1 MAQIWFDPGT
11 LTVSCGPDTVPLL
24 AQEYALLRFLYD
36 RRGQVFSRGQLLDHV
51 WPDRYPD
58 ERTVDDHVYRLRR
71 KLARL
76 QQLAVVTVRGR
87 GYSLRVAETPAAPN
101 PSVLDADIR
110 SSVQGLFRKYHLYG
124 QGSSMLTLAAQQD
137 VLGIEVDAF
146 YGVYLRFI
154 QGDLAWFLRT
164 DEAPPADR
172 LYWVLL
178 FYAYLADPRDSLAR
192 FERALELQALAPE
205 QRRELYILN
214 IVDLYA
220 DTGQVAQA
228 EARLAVAR
236 EVVERDGL
244 TAGFA
249 MPVALAELY
258 VRIVKGDLDAAAR
271 GMEALERMLA
281 ETGYLREIGRFHLLR
296 AMYLLRSGRTKEA
309 ARAVDTGLSVVRQSQ
324 NVPLLLQSVR
334 QLLLC
339 LDRPPAGQADV
350 KPDAKPDARREALR
364 RKLAA
369 QREELEREH
378 GYGELLGE
386 ADAMLNRYLT

>member
-11 LTVSCGPDTVPLL
+11 LTVSCGPETATLL
-24 AQEYALLRFLYD
+24 AKEYALLRFLYD
-36 RRGQVFSRGQLLDHV
+36 RRGQVFSREQLLDHV
-51 WPDRYPD
+51 WPGQYPD

-76 QQLAVVTVRGR
+76 PQLAVATVRGC
-87 GYSLRVAETPAAPN
+87 GYSLRLKEAPAAPN
-101 PSVLDADIR
+101 PSVLDEEIR

-124 QGSSMLTLAAQQD
+124 QGRSMLTLAAQQD
-137 VLGIEVDAF
+137 ALGIEVDAF

-154 QGDLAWFLRT
+154 QGDLAWFLHT
-164 DEAPPADR
+164 DDAPAADR

-192 FERALELQALAPE
+192 FERALELQVLAPD

-220 DTGQVAQA
+220 DTGRIAEA

-236 EVVERDGL
+236 EVVERDDL

-258 VRIVKGDLDAAAR
+258 VRIVKGDLEAAAS

-281 ETGYLREIGRFHLLR
+281 DAPYLREIGRFHLLR
-296 AMYLLRSGRTKEA
+296 AMYLLRSCRTKEA
-309 ARAVDTGLSVVRQSQ
+309 AQAVDAGLHVLRQSE

-334 QLLLC
+334 QLLLG
-339 LDRPPAGQADV
+339 LDRPPAGQADAMPV
-350 KPDAKPDARREALR
+350 AKPDARRAALR
-364 RKLAA
+364 RKLEA
-369 QREELEREH
+369 QRAELEREH

-386 ADAMLNRYLT
+386 ARALLERCLT